1 MKRIY
6 SLFALCILCTL
17 SISAQIK
24 IAGSIYDEHSEPVPF
39 ANIVVRDAASD
50 TPVGTTSDMDGKF
63 TMNVPRKGMTVVV
76 SYVGYQDYTFV
87 ADKEMLSM
95 KISLKPVASML
106 DETVIVGFAT
116 QKKVNATGSVKTI
129 GNESL
134 ENRPLSNAVQGL
146 QGVVAGF
153 NITNDNGG
161 ALGEEMAINIRGVGS
176 IGEGSNSA
184 PLILIDGMEGDL
196 STLNPND
203 IESISVLKD
212 GASAAIYGSRAP
224 FGVVLVT
231 TKSGR
236 QGFSVNYRNNTRM
249 QQPVSVPDQVD
260 AYTYALMMNEAYI
273 NSGGNPPFG
282 STQLGRIKDYM
293 DGKLEYGTMAY
304 ENQNEWMKNQ
314 AGFGN
319 IDWYDHYVKDLTLSQ
334 EHNLS
339 FSGAQ
344 KAVDYYFSANYMGQ
358 TGLFNYADE
367 RLDRFGANG
376 KIGVKIAPWMKL
388 NWNTR
393 YVHQDNEKPS
403 ALNPLF
409 YHNLGRRA
417 PNAALILPNGDY
429 TTDSMMDAILHGG
442 REANNKRQL
451 YNQATLQLTPV
462 KGLKVTAEVSNR
474 YESNPYSKSFNPI
487 SHRLPDGT
495 PTYLQV
501 LEGVS
506 SQHSINTN
514 GTFSINPA
522 AGETYR
528 EQAKTKVNYWS
539 TNIYANYDLSLGGK
553 HNFTFLLGEQSEY
566 YHYRTDRFATTDA
579 DLGAGSEGATLESW
593 REGEWSSLGFFGR
606 VNYNY
611 MLRYLIEVNL
621 RADGA
626 SRFPTDQRWGVFP
639 AVSVGWNIAEERFW
653 KPLRNSGFDYLKLRA
668 SAATLGNQNTTSFYP
683 YYQQMNT
690 SLGKLVTN
698 GSQATVLPMYAPF
711 STSLTWER
719 IENLGTGIDWGF
731 FDNRFTGSFD
741 FYQRSTK
748 GMVGPANALSA
759 VYGASAPKTNN
770 ASLRTRG
777 WELELGW
784 RDRIGKDFSYSI
796 SGVLSDYKTI
806 VTEYESPDNKINGW
820 YKGKEFGEIWGY
832 ETVGIAKS
840 DAEMYAYLAEHS
852 QSSIGTKWGGGDMM
866 YRDIDKSG
874 SVDGGSQTLDDH
886 GDLKVIGNSTPR
898 YAYSFTLDAQWR
910 WLNVRAFFQ
919 GIGKRDF
926 FFTNSATFFGI
937 AAEWQ
942 RSLYVDHLDYFR
954 YAGSKLGANYAD
966 PYYARLRI
974 DQNNI
979 QVSDYYLQ
987 DASYL
992 RFKNLQVGI
1001 NLPAER
1007 SWLKWIERGRLYVS
1021 VENLF
1026 TWTRLRIY
1034 DPEAVGNFEN
1044 WGPGKTYPQY
1054 RTYSVGLDVTF

>member
-1 MKRIY
+1 MKRLY
-6 SLFALCILCTL
+6 TLFIL
-17 SISAQIK
+17 SICSISIFAQIK
-24 IAGSIYDEHSEPVPF
+24 IAGKVTDNLGEPLSFATIAVRNTSIGAISDLEGNFVLEVPQ
-39 ANIVVRDAASD
+39 
-50 TPVGTTSDMDGKF
+50 
-63 TMNVPRKGMTVVV
+63 KGVTVDV
-76 SYVGYQDYTFV
+76 SYVGYKSHSLVVNESMSDLKIV
-87 ADKEMLSM
+87 LEDKHNNLE
-95 KISLKPVASML
+95 
-106 DETVIVGFAT
+106 ETVIVGFAT
-116 QKKVNATGSVKTI
+116 QKKINATGAVKTI
-129 GNESL
+129 GNESF

-161 ALGEEMAINIRGVGS
+161 ALGQDMDINIRGVGS
-176 IGEGSNSA
+176 IGEGSNSS

-203 IESISVLKD
+203 IESVSVLKD

-236 QGFSVNYRNNTRM
+236 KGLEVNYRNNTRF
-249 QQPVSVPDQVD
+249 QQPVSVPDMVD
-260 AYTYALMMNEAYI
+260 SYTFALMMNDAYA

-282 STQLGRIKDYM
+282 NVQLKRIRDYM
-293 DGKLEYGTMAY
+293 TGKLEYGTMAY

-314 AGFGN
+314 ASFGN
-319 IDWYDHYVKDLTLSQ
+319 TDWYDHYVKNLTTSQ

-339 FSGAQ
+339 VSGAH
-344 KAVDYYFSANYMGQ
+344 KIVDYYFSTNYMGQ

-367 RLDRFGANG
+367 KLDRMSANG
-376 KIGVKIAPWMKL
+376 KVGVKITPNIKL

-393 YVHQDNEKPS
+393 YIYQDNEKPS
-403 ALNPLF
+403 ALNALF

-417 PNAALILPNGDY
+417 PTTTILLPNGDY
-429 TTDSMMDAILHGG
+429 TEDSMMNAMLYGG
-442 REANNKRQL
+442 RESNNKRQL
-451 YNQATLQLTPV
+451 YNQFSLNLTPL
-462 KGLKVTAEVSNR
+462 KGLKVTGEVSNR
-474 YESNPYSKSFNPI
+474 YESNPYTKNFNPI

-495 PTYLQV
+495 PADLLV
-501 LEGVS
+501 LEGLS
-506 SQHSINTN
+506 SKHTINSN
-514 GTFSINPA
+514 GTFAVNPDR
-522 AGETYR
+522 GETYN
-528 EQAKTKVNYWS
+528 EDALNKVNYWS
-539 TNIYANYDLSLGGK
+539 TNLYANYDLNIEDK
-553 HNFTFLLGEQSEY
+553 HYLTFLLGEQSEY
-566 YHYRTDRFATTDA
+566 YHFRTDRFATYDSAIGDSGTM
-579 DLGAGSEGATLESW
+579 ESW
-593 REGEWSSLGFFGR
+593 KEGEWSSLGFFGR
-606 VNYNY
+606 INYNY
-611 MLRYLIEVNL
+611 KQRYLLEMNL

-626 SRFPTDQRWGVFP
+626 SRFPPNQRWGVFP
-639 AVSVGWNIAEERFW
+639 AVSAGWNIAEEHFW
-653 KPLRNSGFDYLKLRA
+653 EPLKNCGFEYLKLRA

-683 YYQQMNT
+683 YYQQMN
-690 SLGKLVTN
+690 LLPGNLVTDDT
-698 GSQATVLPMYAPF
+698 QATVLPMYSPY

-719 IENLGTGIDWGF
+719 IENLGLGVDWGF
-731 FDNRFTGSFD
+731 FNNRLTGSFD
-741 FYQRSTK
+741 VYQRSTK

-759 VYGASAPKTNN
+759 IYGASAPKTNN
-770 ASLRTRG
+770 ASLQTRG

-784 RDRIGKDFSYSI
+784 RDRIGDDFSYSI
-796 SGVLSDYKTI
+796 SGVLSDYTTV
-806 VTEYESPDNKINGW
+806 VTEYDSPDSKISGW
-820 YKGKEFGEIWGY
+820 YEGKQFGEIWGY

-866 YRDIDKSG
+866 YKDLNDDG
-874 SVDGGSQTLDDH
+874 SVDRGSETLDDH
-886 GDLKVIGNSTPR
+886 GDLVVIGNSTPR
-898 YAYSFTLDAQWR
+898 YAYSFTLDAQWK

-954 YAGSKLGANYAD
+954 YAGSELGANYES

-992 RFKNLQVGI
+992 RLKNLQVGA
-1001 NLPAER
+1001 NLPTKKIK
-1007 SWLKWIERGRLYVS
+1007 WLERGYLYLS
-1021 VENLF
+1021 VENLL
-1026 TWTRLRIY
+1026 TWTNLRIY

-1054 RTYSVGLDVTF
+1054 RTYSIGLDLTF

>member
-6 SLFALCILCTL
+6 SLFALCICTMSVL
-17 SISAQIK
+17 AQIK
-24 IAGSIYDEHSEPVPF
+24 VTGNIIDEYGEPVPF
-39 ANIVVRDAASD
+39 ANVVIPKS
-50 TPVGTTSDMDGKF
+50 TIGTATDMNGDF
-63 TMNVPRKGMTVVV
+63 TLEVPEKNMTVVV
-76 SYVGYQDYTFV
+76 SYVGYDDYSFV
-87 ADKEMLSM
+87 VSQEMLNM
-95 KISLKPVASML
+95 KITLKPTSSVL

-116 QKKVNATGSVKTI
+116 QKKINATGAVKTI
-129 GNESL
+129 GDESF
-134 ENRPLSNAVQGL
+134 ENRPLTNALQGL

-203 IESISVLKD
+203 IESVSILKD

-236 QGFSVNYRNNTRM
+236 KGLNVSYRNNTRL
-249 QQPVSVPDQVD
+249 QQPVTVPDMVD
-260 AYTYALMMNEAYI
+260 GYTFALMMNDAYT

-282 STQLGRIKDYM
+282 SVQLGRIKDYM

-304 ENQNEWMKNQ
+304 DNQNEWMKNQ
-314 AGFGN
+314 ASFGN
-319 IDWYDHYVKDLTLSQ
+319 TDWYDHYVKDLTLSQ

-339 FSGAQ
+339 ISGAQ
-344 KAVDYYFSANYMGQ
+344 KIVDYYFSANYMGQ

-367 RLDRFGANG
+367 HLDRLSANG
-376 KIGVKIAPWMKL
+376 KVGVKILPWIKFGL
-388 NWNTR
+388 NTR
-393 YVHQDNEKPS
+393 FVHQNLDKPS

-409 YHNLGRRA
+409 YHNLGRRSPTA
-417 PNAALILPNGDY
+417 TIYLPNGDY
-429 TTDSMMDAILHGG
+429 TSDSMMDAILHGG
-442 REANNKRQL
+442 REKNNKRQL
-451 YNQATLQLTPV
+451 YNQASLQLTPV
-462 KGLKVTAEVSNR
+462 EGLKITAEVSNR
-474 YESNPYSKSFNPI
+474 YESNPYSKHFNPI

-495 PTYLQV
+495 PVDLQV
-501 LEGVS
+501 LEGLS
-506 SQHSINTN
+506 SKHNINSN
-514 GTFSINPA
+514 GTFSVNPA

-528 EQAKTKVNYWS
+528 EQAMNKVNYWS
-539 TNIYANYDLSLGGK
+539 TNVFANYDLTIKDK
-553 HNFTFLLGEQSEY
+553 HNFAFLLGEQSEY
-566 YHYRTDRFATTDA
+566 YHYRTDRSATTDA
-579 DLGAGSEGATLESW
+579 DLGSGDENGSTMTSW
-593 REGEWSSLGFFGR
+593 REGEWASLGFFGR
-606 VNYNY
+606 INYNY
-611 MLRYLIEVNL
+611 MLRYLIEINL

-626 SRFPTDQRWGVFP
+626 SRFPMNQRWGVFP
-639 AVSVGWNIAEERFW
+639 AVSLGWNIAEESFW
-653 KPLRNSGFDYLKLRA
+653 KPLRNYGFDFLKLRA

-690 SLGKLVTN
+690 SLGSLVTN
-698 GSQATVLPMYAPF
+698 GGQATVLPMYAPF
-711 STSLTWER
+711 STSLTWEH
-719 IENLGTGIDWGF
+719 IENLGVGVDWGF
-731 FDNRFTGSFD
+731 FDNRLTGSFD
-741 FYQRSTK
+741 LYQRSTK
-748 GMVGPANALSA
+748 GMVGPSNALSA

-777 WELELGW
+777 WELEIGW
-784 RDRIGKDFSYSI
+784 RDRIGKDFSYAI
-796 SGVLSDYKTI
+796 SGVLSDYTTI

-820 YKGKEFGEIWGY
+820 YKGKQFGEIWGY
-832 ETVGIAKS
+832 EVVGIAKS

-852 QSSIGTKWGGGDMM
+852 QSAIGTKWGGGDMM
-866 YRDIDKSG
+866 YRDIDDDG
-874 SVDGGSQTLDDH
+874 SVDRGSETLDDH
-886 GDLKVIGNSTPR
+886 GDLKVIGNNTPR
-898 YAYSFTLDAQWR
+898 YAYSFTLDAQWK
-910 WLNVRAFFQ
+910 WLSVRAFFQ

-954 YAGSKLGANYAD
+954 YAGSKLGANYED

-992 RFKNLQVGI
+992 RLKNLQVGV
-1001 NLPAER
+1001 NLPNKR
-1007 SWLKWIERGRLYVS
+1007 DYLKWVENGRLYVS

-1034 DPEAVGNFEN
+1034 DPEAVGNFLN

-1054 RTYSVGLDVTF
+1054 RTYSIGLNVTF

>member
-1 MKRIY
+1 MKRLY
-6 SLFALCILCTL
+6 TLFVLSLC
-17 SISAQIK
+17 SISIFAQIK
-24 IAGSIYDEHSEPVPF
+24 ITGRVTDNLGEPLSFATIAIRNTSSGAITDLEGNFVLEVPQKGVTVDISYIGYKTHSL
-39 ANIVVRDAASD
+39 VV
-50 TPVGTTSDMDGKF
+50 
-63 TMNVPRKGMTVVV
+63 N
-76 SYVGYQDYTFV
+76 
-87 ADKEMLSM
+87 E
-95 KISLKPVASML
+95 SML
-106 DETVIVGFAT
+106 DLKIVLEDEHNSLEETVIVGFAT
-116 QKKVNATGSVKTI
+116 QKKINATGAVKTI

-161 ALGEEMAINIRGVGS
+161 ALGEDMAINIRGVGS
-176 IGEGSNSA
+176 IGEGSNSS

-203 IESISVLKD
+203 IESVSVLKD

-236 QGFSVNYRNNTRM
+236 KGLKINYRNNTRF
-249 QQPVSVPDQVD
+249 QQPVSVPDMVD
-260 AYTYALMMNEAYI
+260 SYTFALMMNDAYI

-282 STQLGRIKDYM
+282 NVQLKRIRDYM

-314 AGFGN
+314 ASFGN
-319 IDWYDHYVKDLTLSQ
+319 TDWYDHYVKDMTTSH

-339 FSGAQ
+339 ISGAQ
-344 KAVDYYFSANYMGQ
+344 KIVDYYFSTNYMGQ

-367 RLDRFGANG
+367 QLDRISANG
-376 KIGVKIAPWMKL
+376 KIGVKITPNIKL
-388 NWNTR
+388 NWNSR
-393 YVHQDNEKPS
+393 YIHQDNEKPS

-417 PNAALILPNGDY
+417 PTATILLPNGDY
-429 TTDSMMDAILHGG
+429 TEDSMMNAMLYGG

-451 YNQATLQLTPV
+451 YNQLSLNLTPV

-474 YESNPYSKSFNPI
+474 YESNPYAKNFNPI

-495 PTYLQV
+495 PADLLV

-506 SQHSINTN
+506 SKHTVNGN
-514 GTFSINPA
+514 GTFSVNPDK
-522 AGETYR
+522 GETYN
-528 EQAKTKVNYWS
+528 EDAVNKVNYWS
-539 TNIYANYDLSLGGK
+539 TNLYANYDLNIEDK
-553 HNFTFLLGEQSEY
+553 HYFTFLLGEQSEY
-566 YHYRTDRFATTDA
+566 FHYRTDRLAVYNSII
-579 DLGAGSEGATLESW
+579 GESGTLDSW
-593 REGEWSSLGFFGR
+593 KEGEWSSLGFFGR
-606 VNYNY
+606 FNYNY
-611 MLRYLIEVNL
+611 KHRYLLEMNL

-626 SRFPTDQRWGVFP
+626 SRFPPNQRWGVFP
-639 AVSVGWNIAEERFW
+639 AISAGWNIAEEGFW
-653 KPLRNSGFDYLKLRA
+653 EALKNVGFEYLKFRV

-683 YYQQMNT
+683 YYQQMNLLPG
-690 SLGKLVTN
+690 SLVT
-698 GSQATVLPMYAPF
+698 GDAQATVLPMYSPY
-711 STSLTWER
+711 SSSLTWER
-719 IENLGTGIDWGF
+719 IENLGIGVDWGF
-731 FDNRFTGSFD
+731 FNNRFTGSFD
-741 FYQRSTK
+741 VYQRSTK

-759 VYGASAPKTNN
+759 IYGASAPKTNN
-770 ASLRTRG
+770 ASLQTNG

-784 RDRIGKDFSYSI
+784 RDRIGDDFSYSI
-796 SGVLSDYKTI
+796 SGVLSDYTTL
-806 VTEYESPDNKINGW
+806 VTEYDSPDSKISGW
-820 YKGKEFGEIWGY
+820 YEGKQFGEIWGFKT
-832 ETVGIAKS
+832 EGIAKS

-852 QSSIGTKWGGGDMM
+852 QSSIGTKWGGGDIM
-866 YRDIDKSG
+866 YKDLDVNG
-874 SVDGGSQTLDDH
+874 SVDRGSETLDDH
-886 GDLKVIGNSTPR
+886 GDLVVIGNSTPR
-898 YAYSFTLDAQWR
+898 YAYSFTLDAQWK
-910 WLNVRAFFQ
+910 WLNVRAYFQ

-954 YAGSKLGANYAD
+954 YAGSKLGANYET

-992 RFKNLQVGI
+992 RLKNLQVGA
-1001 NLPAER
+1001 NLPTKKIK
-1007 SWLKWIERGRLYVS
+1007 WLERGYLYLS
-1021 VENLF
+1021 VENLL
-1026 TWTRLRIY
+1026 TWTKLRIY

-1054 RTYSVGLDVTF
+1054 RTYSIGLDLTF

>member
-1 MKRIY
+1 MKRSYI
-6 SLFALCILCTL
+6 LLALCFCTL
-17 SISAQIK
+17 PILAQIK
-24 IAGSIYDEHSEPVPF
+24 IGGHVLDEQGEPVPF
-39 ANIVVRDAASD
+39 ANIVLRDTGSGV
-50 TPVGTTSDMDGKF
+50 PVGTATDMDGKF
-63 TMNVPRKGMTVVV
+63 TLEVPRKGMTVDV
-76 SYVGYQDYTFV
+76 SFVGYQDYSFV
-87 ADKEMLSM
+87 VEKEMLAM
-95 KISLKPVASML
+95 TIHLKPASSVL
-106 DETVIVGFAT
+106 DETIIVGFAT
-116 QKKVNATGSVKTI
+116 QKKINATGAVKTI
-129 GNESL
+129 GSEALES
-134 ENRPLSNAVQGL
+134 RPISNAVQGL

-161 ALGEEMAINIRGVGS
+161 ALGEAMAINIRGVGS

-203 IESISVLKD
+203 IESVSVLKD

-249 QQPVSVPDQVD
+249 QQPVSVPDMVD
-260 AYTYALMMNEAYI
+260 AYTYALMMNEAYA

-282 STQLGRIKDYM
+282 SVQLGRIKDYM

-314 AGFGN
+314 ASFGN
-319 IDWYDHYVKDLTLSQ
+319 TDWYDHYVKDLTTSQ

-339 FSGAQ
+339 VSGAR

-358 TGLFNYADE
+358 TGLFNYANE
-367 RLDRFGANG
+367 RLDRLAANG
-376 KIGVKIAPWMKL
+376 KVGFKITPWMKL

-403 ALNPLF
+403 ALNALF

-417 PNAALILPNGDY
+417 PNATLLLPNGDY
-429 TTDSMMDAILHGG
+429 TTDSMMEAILHGG

-474 YESNPYSKSFNPI
+474 YEANPYSKDFNPI

-495 PTYLQV
+495 PVYLQV

-506 SQHSINTN
+506 SKHSINAN
-514 GTFSINPA
+514 GTFAINPA

-528 EQAKTKVNYWS
+528 EHATNKVNYWS
-539 TNIYANYDLSLGGK
+539 TNVYANYDLSLGEK

-566 YHYRTDRFATTDA
+566 YHYRTDRLATTDA
-579 DLGAGSEGATLESW
+579 DLGADAEASTLQSW
-593 REGEWSSLGFFGR
+593 REGEWASLGFFGR

-653 KPLRNSGFDYLKLRA
+653 KPLRTYGFDYLKLRA
-668 SAATLGNQNTTSFYP
+668 SVATLGNQNTTSFYP

-690 SLGKLVTN
+690 LLGSLVTN

-719 IENLGTGIDWGF
+719 IENLGAGIDWGF
-731 FDNRFTGSFD
+731 FNNRFTGSFD
-741 FYQRSTK
+741 LYQRTTK

-784 RDRIGKDFSYSI
+784 RDRIGKDFSYSV
-796 SGVLSDYKTI
+796 SGMLSDYRTV
-806 VTEYESPDNKINGW
+806 VTEYESPDNKIGGW
-820 YKGKEFGEIWGY
+820 YKGKEFGEIWGF

-866 YRDIDKSG
+866 YRDIDDDG
-874 SVDGGSQTLDDH
+874 SVDRGSETLGDH

-898 YAYSFTLDAQWR
+898 YAYSFTIDAQWR
-910 WLNVRAFFQ
+910 WLDVRAFFQ

-942 RSLYVDHLDYFR
+942 RSLYAEHLDYFR
-954 YAGSKLGANYAD
+954 YAGSKLGANYEN

-979 QVSDYYLQ
+979 QVSDHYLQ

-992 RFKNLQVGI
+992 RFKNLQIGV

-1007 SWLKWIERGRLYVS
+1007 NRLKWIERGRLYVS

-1054 RTYSVGLDVTF
+1054 RTYSIGLDVTF